1 MRGSHVILSDALAVL
16 AKLFASGDERHR
28 LSPAVYK
35 QAVARML
42 DLKVRGP
49 SDKDPIPAK
58 VNRAAY
64 QRYRTVMKSRETA
77 ASLMPNDKVTISVD
91 HWLEIVLDT
100 VFVFLAEQEE
110 TLVQIFKRFDADGDG
125 QLTLDEF
132 MELTTSISP
141 APTSDKERRRQEG
154 EAREA
159 YSKMMHK
166 SKDGVITPKV
176 FAKEWRHHFLALE
189 KAELH
194 ALTAE
199 KREAEAGEAGAD
211 QGVVDGIDVDDGH
224 GVYNWDRVLDEC
236 ADAEWDLEQFCK
248 EHAIPADNIFSA
260 HASDILSE
268 IRALVDTNSK
278 ATTPSDSDL
287 GSCVHLLKRFK
298 EARVKAERH
307 VTRLQRVFNVARPG
321 REGASLCAC
330 AASKARHHTTD
341 CLSSVGVRAFR
352 TRARFGAAS
361 CFQIQESHHEPETGR
376 DANPRQVPSPRC
388 LVLRLP
394 VLLPCPPREADA
406 LYTRDPSCTIAG
418 LIKDERPPAT
428 TEKVPTSHPV
438 TLRHSGLVAPARC
451 KPCIVTPL

>member
-28 LSPAVYK
+28 LSPPVYK
-35 QAVARML
+35 EAVARML
-42 DLKVRGP
+42 AVKVRAP
-49 SDKDPIPAK
+49 ADKDPIPAK

-64 QRYRTVMKSRETA
+64 QRYRTVMKSRESA

-110 TLVQIFKRFDADGDG
+110 TLMQIFKRFDADGDG

-141 APTSDKERRRQEG
+141 TPTSDKERRRQEG

-159 YSKMMHK
+159 YGKMMQK

-194 ALTAE
+194 ALTAK
-199 KREAEAGEAGAD
+199 KREAGEAGAD
-211 QGVVDGIDVDDGH
+211 LGAIDGIDVDDGH
-224 GVYNWDRVLDEC
+224 GVYNWDRVLDES

-268 IRALVDTNSK
+268 IRALVDANSK
-278 ATTPSDSDL
+278 ATTPVSDRDL

-321 REGASLCAC
+321 REGASLDAVPCAP
-330 AASKARHHTTD
+330 ALLQRRASKLTCCRRW
-341 CLSSVGVRAFR
+341 GVRATTPR
-352 TRARFGAAS
+352 PPRRRRLPRFQTACALWCS
-361 CFQIQESHHEPETGR
+361 KLFSNSR
-376 DANPRQVPSPRC
+376 VPS
-388 LVLRLP
+388 
-394 VLLPCPPREADA
+394 
-406 LYTRDPSCTIAG
+406 
-418 LIKDERPPAT
+418 
-428 TEKVPTSHPV
+428 
-438 TLRHSGLVAPARC
+438 
-451 KPCIVTPL
+451 